1 LIHELFKDRYVL
13 GADPFDIESLVMRMI
28 RDQYQGG
35 AVAMTAISGIEIAC
49 WDLIGKACGQPI
61 YKLLG
66 GRCHD
71 RLQAYAN
78 GWYGGAVTPEDYAER
93 ARKVVASGYQ
103 GLKFDPFGVAWKRM
117 TPDEIELS
125 IAIVENVR
133 RVVGDKIELMIE
145 MHGRLSIDVAEEVAE
160 RLAPY
165 HPTWLEEPVAPENLE
180 LLRELKQRIHIPIAA
195 GERLYTLADFA
206 RLTTMRAANV
216 VQMDVAHCGGI
227 LMAKKIAA
235 LAEPQDIVFAPH
247 VSIGPVA
254 LAAALHLDM
263 CCTNF
268 FRQENFGEH
277 DVTYRD
283 DLVHGWSRFQHG
295 YFTLDDTRGLGL
307 ELNDA
312 VIAAHPYKPNTFP
325 SLWDSKWV
333 AEFTKRV

>member
-1 LIHELFKDRYVL
+1 
-13 GADPFDIESLVMRMI
+13 
-28 RDQYQGG
+28 
-35 AVAMTAISGIEIAC
+35 
-49 WDLIGKACGQPI
+49 
-61 YKLLG
+61 
-66 GRCHD
+66 
-71 RLQAYAN
+71 
-78 GWYGGAVTPEDYAER
+78 
-93 ARKVVASGYQ
+93 
-103 GLKFDPFGVAWKRM
+103 
-117 TPDEIELS
+117 
-125 IAIVENVR
+125 
-133 RVVGDKIELMIE
+133 VGDKIELMIE
-145 MHGRLSIDVAEEVAE
+145 VHGRLSIDMAEEVAE
-160 RLAPY
+160 RLTPY

-180 LLRELKQRIHIPIAA
+180 LLRDLKQRIHIPIAA
-195 GERLYTLADFA
+195 GERLYTLVDFA

-247 VSIGPVA
+247 VSVGPVA

-283 DLVHGWSRFQHG
+283 NLVHGWNRFQQG
-295 YFTLDDTRGLGL
+295 YFTLDDTPGLGL
-307 ELNDA
+307 ELNDT

-325 SLWDSKWV
+325 SLWDAKWV